1 MARSNRLL
9 WIFLL
14 VAPPALADQ
23 RQGATT
29 RHSTK
34 DATSRSGNK
43 QPILADEHGTL
54 VLPDEHGEEVL
65 ADEHGTLVIANELG
79 TNLLADEHGTLML
92 AEQQVLADEHG
103 TIVFEMPSAPRPAEP
118 EQVMRESA
126 SITNFSRSKE
136 AHQNAQPYLGS
147 V

>member
-65 ADEHGTLVIANELG
+65 ADEHGTLVIANE
-79 TNLLADEHGTLML
+79 
-92 AEQQVLADEHG
+92 HG
-103 TIVFEMPSAPRPAEP
+103 TIVFEMPSAPRAAEP